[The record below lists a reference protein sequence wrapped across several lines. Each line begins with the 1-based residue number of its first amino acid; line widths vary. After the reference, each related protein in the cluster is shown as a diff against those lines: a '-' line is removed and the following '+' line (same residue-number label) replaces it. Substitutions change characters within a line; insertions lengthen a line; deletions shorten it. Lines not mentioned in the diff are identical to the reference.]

1 MKDYWCTRKKGSVHM
16 SITIAE
22 LKNRNKDSYQ
32 LIDIRDAIEISHGAV
47 PDAVVVPAEE
57 IETSS
62 EVDKDKLLV
71 IFCAR
76 GVVSIDVAEHLKEK
90 GYQAESLEGG
100 YAAWLLDVMSKPEE
114 QNKAKDVELS
124 LRKKFKKSIWSKFTK
139 AINTYELVKPGD
151 KIAVC
156 ISGGKDSM
164 LMAKCF
170 QELKLHNKFEFE
182 VKFLVMDPGYSE
194 ANRKVIEENAK
205 SLNIP
210 ITIFESDI
218 FESVFTVEKSPCY
231 LCARMRRG
239 HLYHFAQELGCNKI
253 ALGHHYDDVIE
264 TILMGML
271 YGAQVQ
277 TMMPKLHSTNFEGM
291 ELIRPLY
298 LVREDD
304 IKAWRDYNGLHF
316 IQCACKFTDTCTTCN
331 NENRSK
337 RVEIKELIQTLKQ
350 VNPYV
355 EGNIFK
361 SVENVNLD
369 TVVAWKQHGEK
380 HHFLDAYDR
389 KNICTEN
396 NSKE

>member
-32 LIDIRDAIEISHGAV
+32 LIDIRDSIEISHGAV
-47 PDAVVVPAEE
+47 PDAVAVPAEE

-100 YAAWLLDVMSKPEE
+100 YGAWLLDVMSKPEE

-369 TVVAWKQHGEK
+369 TVVAWKQHGKK

-396 NSKE
+396 EAKE

>member
-1 MKDYWCTRKKGSVHM
+1 M

-22 LKNRNKDSYQ
+22 LKNRDKDSYR

-47 PDAVVVPAEE
+47 PDAIAVPAEE

-124 LRKKFKKSIWSKFTK
+124 LRKKFKKSIWSKLTK
-139 AINTYELVKPGD
+139 AIKTYELVKPGD

-396 NSKE
+396 DSKE

>member
-47 PDAVVVPAEE
+47 PDAIAVPAEE

-396 NSKE
+396 EAKE

>member
-1 MKDYWCTRKKGSVHM
+1 MN
-16 SITIAE
+16 ITVEE
-22 LKNRNKDSYQ
+22 LKQLTKDSYQ
-32 LIDIRDAIEISHGAV
+32 IIDIRDEVEIAHGEIPGAIACKQDEIIGNGQIDFSK
-47 PDAVVVPAEE
+47 EL
-57 IETSS
+57 IICCS
-62 EVDKDKLLV
+62 
-71 IFCAR
+71 R
-76 GVVSIDVAEHLKEK
+76 GRFSVDVAEEL
-90 GYQAESLEGG
+90 QAQGIRARSLTGG
-100 YAAWLLDVMSKPEE
+100 YVAWLLDLMKEE
-114 QNKAKDVELS
+114 EAKDFAKDVEYS
-124 LRKKFKKSIWSKFTK
+124 IRKKFKKTIWSKFTK

-164 LMAKCF
+164 LMAKLF

-182 VKFLVMDPGYSE
+182 VKFLVMDPGYSP
-194 ANRKVIEENAK
+194 ANRKIIEENARK
-205 SLNIP
+205 LNIP
-210 ITIFESDI
+210 ITVFESDI
-218 FESVFTVEKSPCY
+218 FDSVYHVEKSPCY

-239 HLYHFAQELGCNKI
+239 HLYHYAQELGCNKI

-271 YGAQVQ
+271 YGAQIQ

-304 IKAWRDYNGLHF
+304 IKAWRDYNHLHF

-331 NENRSK
+331 NEENRSK
-337 RVEIKELIQTLKQ
+337 RVEIKELIKTLKQ
-350 VNPYV
+350 VNPFV

-369 TVVAWKQHGEK
+369 TVVAYKQKGVR
-380 HHFLDAYDR
+380 HHFLDGYNLPDTLD
-389 KNICTEN
+389 KQE
-396 NSKE
+396 